1 MQALFLTAPQLGS
14 EHRSVPTDV
23 VAAPPFRLRLA
34 WQRQAG
40 IETTGRS
47 EERWRE
53 SAV

>member
-40 IETTGRS
+40 IRNDWPLRG
-47 EERWRE
+47 
-53 SAV
+53 ALA